1 MKEGKVFIGIG
12 GNLENTPE
20 AIFQGLKL
28 VSKEIGTIINASRWY
43 HSLALTTEGIN
54 TTAPTFL
61 NAAIEV
67 ETAIGPEEVLDILL
81 HIETM
86 LGRER
91 KEKWS
96 SRLIDLDL
104 LFFRDQ
110 IINSTELILPH
121 PEITK
126 RDFVLK
132 PLSDIAPEFVH
143 PVMKRT
149 ITELLSVVSINS
161 LLNPP
166 ALH

>member
-20 AIFQGLKL
+20 AVFQGLKL
-28 VSKEIGTIINASRWY
+28 ISKEIGTIINASRWY
-43 HSLALTTEGIN
+43 RSFALTPEGIN
-54 TTAPTFL
+54 TTAPIFF

-67 ETAIGPEEVLDILL
+67 ETSIGPEEVLNTLL
-81 HIETM
+81 HIEKR

-104 LFFRDQ
+104 LFFRDR
-110 IINSTELILPH
+110 IINTAVLTLPH
-121 PEITK
+121 PELSN

-143 PVMKRT
+143 PVIKRT
-149 ITELLSVVSINS
+149 ITDLLSVVSTNT
-161 LLNPP
+161 LL
-166 ALH
+166 